1 MTEAQATAAKI
12 EARRE
17 MGSHSQKAWNRFKRN
32 RAALIGLAAVLLGTL
47 LAILAPTIAPH
58 DPVKMDLKVSRQAPS
73 SENLLGTDELG
84 RDILS
89 RIIYGFRISLTI
101 GLVSVAVGLSF
112 GVLLGAPSG
121 YFGGWLDIVVMRV
134 IDVMMSFPTI
144 LLAIIVVT
152 VLGPGLYNA
161 MLAVGLA
168 QVPLYS
174 RLVRGLTLKL
184 KGEDFVDAARALG
197 ANDSRII
204 FRHILPNCLSPLIV
218 QATLNIASAILSAAI
233 LGFLGLGAEPPTP
246 EWGAMLSSGR
256 LYMRVAP
263 HISIF
268 PGLAIMVT
276 VLAFN
281 LMGDG
286 LRDALDPR
294 MSRLKI

>member
-1 MTEAQATAAKI
+1 MTETQVTKSNV
-12 EARRE
+12 EAWLK
-17 MGSHSQKAWNRFKRN
+17 MGSHSQKTWNRFKRN
-32 RAALIGLAAVLLGTL
+32 RAALAGLAAVLLGTL
-47 LAILAPTIAPH
+47 LAILAPIVAPY
-58 DPVKMDLKVSRQAPS
+58 DPVKMDLAVSRQAPS
-73 SENLLGTDELG
+73 SQNLLGTDELG

-101 GLVSVAVGLSF
+101 GIVSVAVGLSF

-184 KGEDFVDAARALG
+184 KSEDYVDAARALG
-197 ANDSRII
+197 ANHSRII

-218 QATLNIASAILSAAI
+218 QATLNIASAILSAAV

-294 MSRLKI
+294 MSRLKV

>member
-1 MTEAQATAAKI
+1 MTEAQATKAKI

-32 RAALIGLAAVLLGTL
+32 RAALIGLVAVLLGVI
-47 LAILAPTIAPH
+47 LAISASIVAPY
-58 DPVKMDLKVSRQAPS
+58 DPVKMDLRASRQAPS
-73 SENLLGTDELG
+73 SQHLLGTDELG

-89 RIIYGFRISLTI
+89 RIMYGFRISLTI

-184 KGEDFVDAARALG
+184 RGEDYVDAARALG
-197 ANDSRII
+197 ASNSRII
-204 FRHILPNCLSPLIV
+204 LRHILPNCLSPLIV
-218 QATLNIASAILSAAI
+218 QATLNIASAILSAAV

-263 HISIF
+263 HISVF
-268 PGLAIMVT
+268 PGLTIMAT

>member
-1 MTEAQATAAKI
+1 MSEAQATKAKTK
-12 EARRE
+12 ARRE
-17 MGSHSQKAWNRFKRN
+17 MGSHSQKAWIRFKRN
-32 RAALIGLAAVLLGTL
+32 RAALIGLVAVLFGTL
-47 LAILAPTIAPH
+47 LAIFAPTVAPY
-58 DPVKMDLKVSRQAPS
+58 DPIKMDLAASRQTPS
-73 SENLLGTDELG
+73 SQHLLGTDELG

-89 RIIYGFRISLTI
+89 RIMYGFRISLTI

-112 GVLLGAPSG
+112 GVMLGAPSG
-121 YFGGWLDIVVMRV
+121 YFGGWLDIAVMRV
-134 IDVMMSFPTI
+134 IDILMSFPTI

-184 KGEDFVDAARALG
+184 KSEDFVDAARALG
-197 ANDSRII
+197 ANNSRII

-218 QATLNIASAILSAAI
+218 QATLNIASAILSAAV